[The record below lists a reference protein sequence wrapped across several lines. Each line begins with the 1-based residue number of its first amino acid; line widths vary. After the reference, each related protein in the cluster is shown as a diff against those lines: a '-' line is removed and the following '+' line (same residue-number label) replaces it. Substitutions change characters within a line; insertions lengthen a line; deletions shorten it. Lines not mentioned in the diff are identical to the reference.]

1 MRNKMIPVFT
11 TGKLRQMYGQM
22 SELGDSLVRQIESQ
36 VEEKKCSLELKR
48 SFDCYS
54 MDIIG

>member
-1 MRNKMIPVFT
+1 MIPVFT

-36 VEEKKCSLELKR
+36 VEEKKSSLELKR